1 MDRQL
6 FEMINER
13 FDRQEN
19 TLKDI
24 SAAFEKHAA
33 EDREVW
39 REVWFVK
46 KLLYGAWVGLLGLLG
61 WKGLH

>member
-1 MDRQL
+1 MDNQL

-13 FDRQEN
+13 FDRQES

-24 SAAFEKHAA
+24 ATAFEAHAK

-46 KLLYGAWVGLLGLLG
+46 KLLYGAWVGLLGLIG